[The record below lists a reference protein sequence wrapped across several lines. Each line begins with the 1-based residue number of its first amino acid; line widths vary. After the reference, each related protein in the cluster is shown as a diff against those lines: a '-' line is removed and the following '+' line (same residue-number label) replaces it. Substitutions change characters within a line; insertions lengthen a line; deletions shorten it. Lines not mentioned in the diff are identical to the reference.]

1 MLNYLIRRLYLL
13 IPVVLGVSTLV
24 FLIIHL
30 IPGDPVVLMLGESAL
45 PANIESLRTELGL
58 NKPIYIQYGEFIL
71 NTFRGNFGRSI
82 TTNKPVIDVISGRF
96 PATMELALGAIIIM
110 LLISIPLGIISAYK
124 KDTVI
129 DNGSRIFALL
139 GISIP
144 NFWLGPL
151 LIILFSVKLGLLPVS
166 GKGGIESM
174 ILPSI
179 TLGLGMSAII
189 TRMVRGSLLEVI
201 NENYIVTARAKGLR
215 ESNVI
220 IRHALKN
227 AFLPVVTIIG
237 LQFGSLLSGAIITES
252 VFDWPGIGT
261 LTIEAINRR
270 DYPMVQGCIFVI
282 SMCYVIVNLATDLIY
297 GFLDP
302 RIRYE

>member
-1 MLNYLIRRLYLL
+1 MLKYLIRRLYLL

-30 IPGDPVVLMLGESAL
+30 IPGDPVILMLGESAL
-45 PANIESLRTELGL
+45 PANIESLRNELGL
-58 NKPIYIQYGEFIL
+58 NQPIYFQYGTFIL

-96 PATMELALGAIIIM
+96 PATMQLALGAIIVM
-110 LLISIPLGIISAYK
+110 LLISLPLGIISAYK

-151 LIILFSVKLGLLPVS
+151 LIILFCDKLGLLPGS

-179 TLGLGMSAII
+179 TLGLGMAAII

-227 AFLPVVTIIG
+227 AFLPVVTIVG

>member
-1 MLNYLIRRLYLL
+1 MLKYLIRRLYLL

-30 IPGDPVVLMLGESAL
+30 IPGDPVILMLGESAL
-45 PANIESLRTELGL
+45 PANIESLRNELGL
-58 NKPIYIQYGEFIL
+58 NQPIYVQYGEFIL

-96 PATMELALGAIIIM
+96 PATMQLALGAIIVM
-110 LLISIPLGIISAYK
+110 LLISLPLGIISAYK

-151 LIILFSVKLGLLPVS
+151 LIILFSVKLGLFPVS

-179 TLGLGMSAII
+179 TLGLGMAAII

-227 AFLPVVTIIG
+227 AFLPVVTIVG

>member
-30 IPGDPVVLMLGESAL
+30 IPGDPVILMLGESAL
-45 PANIESLRTELGL
+45 PANIESLRDELGL
-58 NKPIYIQYGEFIL
+58 NQPIYVQYGNFIL

-96 PATMELALGAIIIM
+96 PATMQLALGAIIVM

-151 LIILFSVKLGLLPVS
+151 LIILFSVKLGLFPVS

-179 TLGLGMSAII
+179 TLGLGMAAII

-227 AFLPVVTIIG
+227 AFLPVVTIVG

>member
-1 MLNYLIRRLYLL
+1 
-13 IPVVLGVSTLV
+13 
-24 FLIIHL
+24 
-30 IPGDPVVLMLGESAL
+30 
-45 PANIESLRTELGL
+45 
-58 NKPIYIQYGEFIL
+58 
-71 NTFRGNFGRSI
+71 
-82 TTNKPVIDVISGRF
+82 
-96 PATMELALGAIIIM
+96 
-110 LLISIPLGIISAYK
+110 
-124 KDTVI
+124 
-129 DNGSRIFALL
+129 
-139 GISIP
+139 
-144 NFWLGPL
+144 
-151 LIILFSVKLGLLPVS
+151 
-166 GKGGIESM
+166 M

-179 TLGLGMSAII
+179 TLGLGMAAII

-227 AFLPVVTIIG
+227 AFLPVVTIVG

>member
-1 MLNYLIRRLYLL
+1 MLKYLIRRLYLL

-30 IPGDPVVLMLGESAL
+30 IPGDPVILMLGESAL
-45 PANIESLRTELGL
+45 PANIESLRNELGL
-58 NKPIYIQYGEFIL
+58 NQPIYVQYGEFIL

-96 PATMELALGAIIIM
+96 PATMQLALGAIIVM
-110 LLISIPLGIISAYK
+110 LLISLPLGILSAYK

-179 TLGLGMSAII
+179 TLGLGMAAII

-201 NENYIVTARAKGLR
+201 NENYIITARAKGLR

-227 AFLPVVTIIG
+227 AFLPVVTIVG

>member
-30 IPGDPVVLMLGESAL
+30 IPGDPVTLMLGDTAL
-45 PANIESLRTELGL
+45 RSDIENLRKELGL
-58 NKPIYIQYGEFIL
+58 NEPIYVQYLKFLL
-71 NTFRGNFGRSI
+71 NTFQGNLGRSI
-82 TTNKPVIDVISGRF
+82 HTNRPVIQTISERF
-96 PATMELALGAIIIM
+96 PATMELAIGAIVVS
-110 LLISIPLGIISAYK
+110 LLISLPLGILSALK
-124 KDTVI
+124 KDTII

-166 GKGGIESM
+166 GRGGIENL

-189 TRMVRGSLLEVI
+189 TRMVRASLIDVI
-201 NENYIVTARAKGLR
+201 NENYIVAARAKGLR
-215 ESNVI
+215 ESSVVI
-220 IRHALKN
+220 KHALKN
-227 AFLPVVTIIG
+227 AFLPVVTIVG
-237 LQFGSLLSGAIITES
+237 LQFGALLSGAIITES
-252 VFDWPGIGT
+252 VFTWPGIGT

-282 SMCYVIVNLATDLIY
+282 AMCYVIVNLVTDLVY
-297 GFLDP
+297 GLLDP